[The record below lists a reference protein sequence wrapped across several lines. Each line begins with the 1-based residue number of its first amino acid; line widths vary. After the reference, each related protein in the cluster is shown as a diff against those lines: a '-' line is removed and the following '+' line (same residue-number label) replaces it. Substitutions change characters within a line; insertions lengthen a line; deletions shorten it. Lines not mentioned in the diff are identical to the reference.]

1 MATAKSFQDLEVWK
15 LGRDLRRKLY
25 EIAKGLPAHE
35 RYNLAAQ
42 IRAATISLT
51 SNIAEGFGRYHY
63 KENVQF
69 CRIAR
74 GSACE
79 LMDHLMTCLDE
90 DYIPTAQH
98 EKLCQELGT
107 FLRVL
112 NAYIKAIGPSE
123 TSLNR

>member
-1 MATAKSFQDLEVWK
+1 MAAVKSFQDLEVWK
-15 LGRDLRRKLY
+15 LGRELRRKLY

-42 IRAATISLT
+42 IKSAAISLT

-79 LMDHLMTCLDE
+79 LMDHLTTCLDE
-90 DYIPTAQH
+90 GYIPMAQH
-98 EKLCQELGT
+98 EELAQELGT

-112 NAYIKAIGPSE
+112 NAYIKAIGPTE
-123 TSLNR
+123 TSFKR

>member
-1 MATAKSFQDLEVWK
+1 MRLPKVYQPTTVQS
-15 LGRDLRRKLY
+15 RR
-25 EIAKGLPAHE
+25 
-35 RYNLAAQ
+35 
-42 IRAATISLT
+42 
-51 SNIAEGFGRYHY
+51 SNQSSSHFPHVQHAEGFGRYHY

-79 LMDHLMTCLDE
+79 LMDHLMTYLDE

-98 EKLCQELGT
+98 EKLCQERGT

-112 NAYIKAIGPSE
+112 NVYIKAIGPSE